1 MALTVTTKIEMP
13 IAKAS
18 FKLPRGVDRRL
29 RSLLDKQDK
38 GERLTAAEKSEAT
51 GLVELSEML
60 TLLRLKSQKVSN
72 GSNR

>member
-38 GERLTAAEKSEAT
+38 GERLTAAEKSEASP
-51 GLVELSEML
+51 GRV
-60 TLLRLKSQKVSN
+60 V
-72 GSNR
+72 